1 MQEVGITFLEK
12 DILTPEVS
20 KILNYKI
27 YHKQVQRQEKNEGR
41 LVCNTYK
48 RQKFQVQDM
57 Y

>member
-1 MQEVGITFLEK
+1 MQEVGISFLEK